1 MNKDEQIIKHLTQII
16 AAFWL
21 MMKFISLKLWL
32 TDRSYPL
39 VPIVEMP
46 AIIHVFLF
54 IISAVLF
61 LWLIIKPQNRLVMI
75 ALIIT
80 ESTIILGDQTRLQPW
95 HYQYLFTFF
104 AIAFNKNNSKK
115 AIQAIIVMTAAT
127 YLFSGLQKINAGF
140 IHSVWSVHM
149 LKRFF
154 KVPDYII
161 RNRLVQWMGFII
173 PLIEIGGALGLLFLK
188 TMKPATWLLI
198 GMHIFILVFLGPFGI
213 NYNVVVWPWNVQMML
228 LLYLLFIKNAYQLD
242 RIMFKSTAN
251 YVVAFCW
258 VLLPILG
265 LFGYWD
271 KFLSAGMYSGRDR
284 LMQYHFKDSSSVPVA
299 LRPFIHQSK
308 YDTTTNIILTDWCV
322 KELKVASVIE
332 PRVVNSITRQLNERY
347 AAQQLN
353 FEIIERRH

>member
-104 AIAFNKNNSKK
+104 AIAFNKNNS
-115 AIQAIIVMTAAT
+115 I
-127 YLFSGLQKINAGF
+127 S
-140 IHSVWSVHM
+140 
-149 LKRFF
+149 
-154 KVPDYII
+154 
-161 RNRLVQWMGFII
+161 
-173 PLIEIGGALGLLFLK
+173 
-188 TMKPATWLLI
+188 
-198 GMHIFILVFLGPFGI
+198 
-213 NYNVVVWPWNVQMML
+213 
-228 LLYLLFIKNAYQLD
+228 
-242 RIMFKSTAN
+242 
-251 YVVAFCW
+251 
-258 VLLPILG
+258 
-265 LFGYWD
+265 
-271 KFLSAGMYSGRDR
+271 
-284 LMQYHFKDSSSVPVA
+284 
-299 LRPFIHQSK
+299 
-308 YDTTTNIILTDWCV
+308 
-322 KELKVASVIE
+322 
-332 PRVVNSITRQLNERY
+332 
-347 AAQQLN
+347 
-353 FEIIERRH
+353 